1 MDSVQQQKSAD
12 HHEDLHGQAAIERLR
27 AMVTDAP
34 NCFFCTAS
42 TPGRASDTRP
52 MNVRE
57 VDEAGNL
64 WFLSSRDSLK
74 NRELEADATVELF
87 FQANTHSGFLHI
99 TGRASVSRDRAVI
112 DRLWGPMLA
121 NWFTGG
127 PDDPRITVIRVTPT
141 DGYYWDNRHGE
152 WLSAM
157 KIHLGAMTGRTQDDS
172 VEGQIRTH

>member
-1 MDSVQQQKSAD
+1 MDSVQQQKSGD
-12 HHEDLHGQAAIERLR
+12 HHQDLFGSAAIERLR
-27 AMVTDAP
+27 AMVAEAP

-42 TPGRASDTRP
+42 TPGRPADTRP

-57 VDEAGNL
+57 VDEAGNF

-74 NRELEADATVELF
+74 NRELEADAIVELF
-87 FQANTHSGFLHI
+87 FQAHTHSGFLHV
-99 TGRASVSRDRAVI
+99 TGHASVSRDRDMI

-127 PDDPRITVIRVTPT
+127 PDDPRITVIKVTPS
-141 DGYYWDNRHGE
+141 DGYYWDNQHGD

-157 KIHLGAMTGRTQDDS
+157 KIRLGALTGKTRDDS
-172 VEGQIRTH
+172 IEGKLRPH